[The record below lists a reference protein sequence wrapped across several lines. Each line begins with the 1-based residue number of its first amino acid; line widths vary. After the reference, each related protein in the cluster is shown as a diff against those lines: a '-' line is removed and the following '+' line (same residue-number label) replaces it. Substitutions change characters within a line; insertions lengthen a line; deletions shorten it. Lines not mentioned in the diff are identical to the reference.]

1 MLNLLQISL
10 SQLTDRDDNNLETET
25 ILMENQVRF

>member
-10 SQLTDRDDNNLETET
+10 RQLTDRGDNNLETET
-25 ILMENQVRF
+25 ISTVNQVRF